1 MAKKKFWKSNL
12 FKIIIFIVVFLII
25 AYFGS
30 ILFDWGYR
38 FRKRTVFLRATY
50 MSLAVIWVVGSIWW
64 ICYRFRFGDIWRAM
78 IDDFYSH
85 QEDFAKDLTKDY
97 QALLAKYP
105 IAVAQF
111 ESKCWKQDPRPT
123 NVEIMDS
130 ALKISEQEWQ
140 EREKKAKESMAQ
152 KHAK

>member
-1 MAKKKFWKSNL
+1 M
-12 FKIIIFIVVFLII
+12 
-25 AYFGS
+25 S
-30 ILFDWGYR
+30 I
-38 FRKRTVFLRATY
+38 
-50 MSLAVIWVVGSIWW
+50 AVIWVVGSIWW